1 MSDRVFFSL
10 AALAAIVLICLAFV
24 WPQGLG
30 RRSPK
35 PFGYETASQIAA
47 RTPKLRPTS
56 NPVALPPP
64 ILSPA
69 LAPEPSSVPTPMAV
83 PTPAPAPA
91 PLPADVAPAPAAPAA
106 ALRPANAVQP

>member
-1 MSDRVFFSL
+1 MPDRVFFPL
-10 AALAAIVLICLAFV
+10 TALAAILLIALAFV

-47 RTPKLRPTS
+47 RTPRLRPAADLRA
-56 NPVALPPP
+56 ALPPP

-69 LAPEPSSVPTPMAV
+69 LAPEPSAIPTPMAV
-83 PTPAPAPA
+83 PAPAPT
-91 PLPADVAPAPAAPAA
+91 PSHRPADVAPMLMIPPHS
-106 ALRPANAVQP
+106 ANTVQP

>member
-1 MSDRVFFSL
+1 MPDRVFFPL
-10 AALAAIVLICLAFV
+10 AALAALLLIALAFV

-35 PFGYETASQIAA
+35 PFGFETASQIAA
-47 RTPKLRPTS
+47 RTPKLRPS
-56 NPVALPPP
+56 ASLPPALPSP

-69 LAPEPSSVPTPMAV
+69 LAPEPSSALPPMAGATPS

-91 PLPADVAPAPAAPAA
+91 TTTKT
-106 ALRPANAVQP
+106 VQP

>member
-1 MSDRVFFSL
+1 MPDRVFFSL
-10 AALAAIVLICLAFV
+10 AALAAIVLIAVAFV

-47 RTPKLRPTS
+47 RTPKLREAAPLRS
-56 NPVALPPP
+56 ALPPP

-69 LAPEPSSVPTPMAV
+69 LAPEPSSLPTPMA
-83 PTPAPAPA
+83 TPAPAPTA
-91 PLPADVAPAPAAPAA
+91 SHRPADVPPMLMIPPH
-106 ALRPANAVQP
+106 PANTVQP